1 MTEAGQLSGFNHR
14 QRVCQGRVSRRTWG
28 PCFSDLQGGLGSDWA
43 RWALIVWYLPSA
55 DSYPAVGASLQNTDE
70 PSKPYLRPQTG
81 INCGTRCFNKHAL
94 VNTGKEEGAV
104 RKSKGRELSQ
114 EIAPWKFREIP
125 SECTNGIII
134 VEKTHRS
141 LLRVLYTNLKN

>member
-1 MTEAGQLSGFNHR
+1 M
-14 QRVCQGRVSRRTWG
+14 SRKGVPAHLG
-28 PCFSDLQGGLGSDWA
+28 PRFSDLQGGLGSDWA
-43 RWALIVWYLPSA
+43 RWALIVWCLPSA
-55 DSYPAVGASLQNTDE
+55 DSYPAVGASLQSSDDRASLISA
-70 PSKPYLRPQTG
+70 PRQGQDAS
-81 INCGTRCFNKHAL
+81 IKHAL

-104 RKSKGRELSQ
+104 RKSKGRELSR

-141 LLRVLYTNLKN
+141 LLRVLYTNHKN